1 MQSAE
6 TGRHRP
12 DIPCKLWTINPN
24 SGNLSTM
31 LPTANAD
38 LPFEFTI
45 QGAPLSLNNNNPRTR
60 RRWCRLVRQS
70 AQRRWTNRQPISQN
84 VMVTITCFFNGSS
97 APFDVDNVPK
107 RILDALKRMIVH
119 DDGQVT
125 DLICRKR
132 NLDDN
137 LQVSNLSQVLLSSL
151 TLNVPFIHIVFAPAP
166 YLEVP

>member
-1 MQSAE
+1 
-6 TGRHRP
+6 
-12 DIPCKLWTINPN
+12 
-24 SGNLSTM
+24 
-31 LPTANAD
+31 
-38 LPFEFTI
+38 
-45 QGAPLSLNNNNPRTR
+45 
-60 RRWCRLVRQS
+60 
-70 AQRRWTNRQPISQN
+70 
-84 VMVTITCFFNGSS
+84 MVTITCFFNGSS

>member
-1 MQSAE
+1 
-6 TGRHRP
+6 
-12 DIPCKLWTINPN
+12 
-24 SGNLSTM
+24 M
-31 LPTANAD
+31 LPTANTD

-97 APFDVDNVPK
+97 TPFDVDNVPK
-107 RILDALKRMIVH
+107 RILDALKRIIVH

-137 LQVSNLSQVLLSSL
+137 LQVSNLSQILLSSL
-151 TLNVPFIHIVFAPAP
+151 TLNDPFIHIVFAPAP